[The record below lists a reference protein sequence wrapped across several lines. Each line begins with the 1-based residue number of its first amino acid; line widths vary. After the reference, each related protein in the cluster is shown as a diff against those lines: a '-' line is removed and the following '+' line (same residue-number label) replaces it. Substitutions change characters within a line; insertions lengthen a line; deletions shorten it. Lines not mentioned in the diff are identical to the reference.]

1 MPARKEW
8 DRDVWGWGRET
19 RPSLYSCPTDPRG
32 PSYTKGSAGEND
44 QETGRVRDKGR
55 ERSELGAYRDAA
67 GSTHTC
73 PVPFFSASPFHRQ
86 NTEAQ
91 GAEEKHLIP
100 DGPAKR
106 VSRGGTRPQNF
117 QIQPSV
123 NRLRRGA
130 VTGGMRKT
138 GMSREVSSQRNVRRQ
153 RWSRLEE
160 EQSRGASL

>member
-1 MPARKEW
+1 MYGVGGEKLAHLCTAARQTPEDPLIPKAVLE
-8 DRDVWGWGRET
+8 RTTKRQAESET
-19 RPSLYSCPTDPRG
+19 RAER
-32 PSYTKGSAGEND
+32 D
-44 QETGRVRDKGR
+44 QSWVPIEM
-55 ERSELGAYRDAA
+55 L
-67 GSTHTC
+67 
-73 PVPFFSASPFHRQ
+73 PVALTPAQYLFFSASPFHRQ

-153 RWSRLEE
+153 MWSRLEE